1 MKFHV
6 LMAATLSLFVLT
18 PSISAQV
25 SINGSLRGR
34 VSDSSNAAVAGATL
48 TLTNAANATA
58 QKAATDDKGE
68 YQFVRLSPG
77 VYTLTIEKD
86 GFKRAQREDLTITVN
101 EAAILNATLAV
112 GGLTETVTVQAEG
125 QVVQSQTSNVSQLI
139 TEQRLQDLPL
149 NSKDFQK
156 LTFLAPG
163 VGGQRG
169 NNSSTNYSVSGARDA
184 QNNYVVD
191 GVSANDERQ
200 TAGLA
205 PGNAGLIVPN
215 VISTEALREFRVITS
230 NADATFGR
238 ASGGQINVIT
248 KSGTND
254 YHGSLYEYLR
264 NDALEA
270 RDFFNNSGP
279 FFTSDRRSKVP
290 PFKQNL
296 FGGTL
301 GGPLTLPRFG
311 EGGPALER
319 YRDKHFFFASY
330 EGFRQRQQATSS
342 AVLPNADLVR
352 LVPGDLGRLMR
363 AFYFDLGII
372 PPTGNRAGAFSLL
385 PAADRTAAINAGFNR
400 ALFDGDST
408 NGEAGTVLI
417 GGTSARNF
425 NQDAFLI
432 RTDHNLT
439 SKLTASFRYAWADN
453 VFESNATGLPTTASA
468 LPSTFHSGV
477 AQFIYTFS
485 PTQALEVRGGLLRSK
500 YFSGRTF
507 NLQPPLAALGLS
519 DEFGIGISLTG
530 TTSFALPVIG
540 AGAGFRDNQTVP
552 QAALLHTWTG
562 GRAVFRS
569 GLDLRHI
576 NLNFQ
581 NGSFATPSYSFI
593 GLVGRTG
600 LLGASPAQTDA
611 IAASV
616 NATVF
621 GRDPLTNNI
630 IGLTTPQRGYR
641 STQQEYFVQSDWRLR
656 SDLTL
661 NAGVRYSYF
670 GPYSE
675 AHGEFANLY
684 AVDSQGRP
692 VADVSPFEFGR
703 TANNMFAVTAD
714 LPLYQPDRNNFQ
726 PRIGLAWDIAG
737 KGRTVA
743 RAAYGVYHDRLI
755 QLSFSNLTN
764 NPPFAFS
771 GSLTSSA
778 PEADRIF
785 LLGRVGQTTR
795 LNPRA
800 NPVIFAIDPT
810 IRNPYSQRFSFAIE
824 QQLDQNTSINV
835 AYVGLRGRKLIRTTD
850 PNFAGAFPQ
859 DRRPDIRFNDQRIL
873 INGSRSEYD
882 SLQIYGQRRLAR
894 GVSFTVSY
902 TLGRLQDDT
911 STDTVFSVVPT
922 DNNLG
927 ASAAPGFQIG
937 AFGDRP
943 VKADFGPSEIDIRHN
958 LVISHLVQLPFGR
971 GRKWLSNANG
981 FVNALLGGYDLAG
994 IAVRRSGVRFNVTA
1008 GQDFNDDGAFNDRP
1022 ALLGGNLSDLYNRS
1036 GERTQVLLPAID
1048 ARTRLGVPANV
1059 TDPFAQ
1065 IQRNALRA
1073 PMIRFYDLSLLKRFE
1088 ITERVRMV
1096 FEANLF
1102 NAFNLVNFRAPTS
1115 DLSSALFGRT
1125 TGSAATTT
1133 PRQLQLGLKLSF

>member
-1 MKFHV
+1 MRLRYFAALV
-6 LMAATLSLFVLT
+6 SATLLFSLTAF
-18 PSISAQV
+18 AQV

-34 VSDSSNAAVAGATL
+34 ISDPGNAAIAGATI
-48 TLTNAANATA
+48 TLRNNATA
-58 QKAATDDKGE
+58 TTLTTTSGGDGE
-68 YQFVRLSPG
+68 YQFARVASG
-77 VYTLTIEKD
+77 VYTLMIEKD
-86 GFKRAQREDLTITVN
+86 GFKRAQREDLLITVN
-101 EAAILNATLAV
+101 EAAIVNLVLSV
-112 GGLTETVTVQAEG
+112 GGVNETITIKADA
-125 QVVQSQTSNVSQLI
+125 QVVQSQTSNVSQII

-184 QNNYVVD
+184 TNNYVID

-238 ASGGQINVIT
+238 SSGGQINVIT
-248 KSGTND
+248 KSGTNEF
-254 YHGSLYEYLR
+254 HGSLYEYLR

-270 RDFFNNSGP
+270 RDFFNNNGP

-290 PFKQNL
+290 PFRQNL
-296 FGGTL
+296 FGGTID
-301 GGPLTLPRFG
+301 GPIIK
-311 EGGPALER
+311 ER
-319 YRDKHFFFASY
+319 HFFFGSY

-352 LVPGDLGRLMR
+352 LIPGDLGRLMR

-372 PPTGNRAGAFSLL
+372 PASGNRAGTFSPM
-385 PAADRTAAINAGFNR
+385 PAADRTAATNAGFNR
-400 ALFDGDST
+400 ALFDGDLT
-408 NGEAGTVLI
+408 NGEAGTVLVV
-417 GGTSARNF
+417 GTSARNF

-432 RTDHNLT
+432 RTDHHLSRN
-439 SKLTASFRYAWADN
+439 LTASVRYAWADN

-468 LPSTFHSGV
+468 LPTTFHSTV
-477 AQFIYTFS
+477 AQLIYTLS
-485 PTQALEVRGGLLRSK
+485 PTQVLEVRGGLMRSK
-500 YFSGRTF
+500 NFSGRTF
-507 NLQPPLAALGLS
+507 ELQPPLAALGLS
-519 DEFGIGISLTG
+519 NEFGIGISLTG
-530 TTSFALPVIG
+530 TTSFALPVIS

-552 QAALLHTWTG
+552 QAALLHTWTR
-562 GRAVFRS
+562 GRAVYRS
-569 GLDLRHI
+569 GLDIRRI

-600 LLGASPAQTDA
+600 LLGASPTQTDS

-621 GRDPLTNNI
+621 GRDPQTNNI

-641 STQQEYFVQSDWRLR
+641 STQQEYFMQSDWRLR

-661 NAGVRYSYF
+661 NLGVRYSYF

-675 AHGEFANLY
+675 AHGGFANLY
-684 AVDSQGRP
+684 AVDSSGRP

-703 TANNMFAVTAD
+703 TANNVFAVSKD

-743 RAAYGVYHDRLI
+743 RAAYGVYHDRLL
-755 QLSFSNLTN
+755 QLSFSNLTS

-785 LLGRVGQTTR
+785 RVGQTTR

-824 QQLDQNTSINV
+824 QQLDQNTSVNV

-894 GVSFTVSY
+894 GISFTVSY

-922 DNNLG
+922 NTNLG
-927 ASAAPGFQIG
+927 ATAASGFQIG

-943 VKADFGPSEIDIRHN
+943 VRADFGPSEIDIRHN

-981 FVNALLGGYDLAG
+981 FVNALFGGYDLAG
-994 IAVRRSGVRFNVTA
+994 IAVRRSGARFNVTA

-1022 ALLGGNLSDLYNRS
+1022 ALLSGSLNDLYNRS
-1036 GERTQVLLPAID
+1036 GERTQVLLPATD
-1048 ARTRLGVPANV
+1048 ARTRLGMPANV
-1059 TDPFAQ
+1059 TDAFAQ
-1065 IQRNALRA
+1065 IPRNALSA

-1088 ITERVRMV
+1088 IKERVRLV